1 MSNPSPATDFTDIDQ
16 VFALIDEELKN
27 TEAAFSRYL
36 GSDIALIPKIGEHII
51 LSGGKRLR
59 PALLILIASM
69 FGGKPE
75 QATTMAAII
84 EFIHTATLLHDD
96 VIDEAD
102 MRRGLAAANTIWGN
116 EASVLVGDFLFAMAF
131 DLAVEQGSL
140 SALKSLSDAT
150 RRLAEGEILELMKT
164 ADVTTSEEDYLKI
177 IDGKTAILMAAAC
190 EIGAIIAG
198 AGARTQAQ
206 MKEFGSS
213 IGIAFQ
219 MIDDILDYSSRE
231 EELGKSI
238 GIDLEEGKVTLP
250 LIHTLKNAT
259 AEEGERIREIITSD
273 YVRPEDF
280 HFVHELMTR
289 YQGLE
294 YTRQQAAG
302 YLGKAHA
309 ILAGQP
315 DSQESRALHFITDY
329 IASRDR

>member
-1 MSNPSPATDFTDIDQ
+1 MSNPSPTDFSDIDQ

-27 TEAAFSRYL
+27 TEAAFTRYL

-59 PALLILIASM
+59 PALLILISSL
-69 FGGKPE
+69 FGGSRD

-164 ADVTTSEEDYLKI
+164 ADITTSEDDYLKI

-198 AGARTQAQ
+198 AETETQTR

-250 LIHTLKNAT
+250 LIHTLKQAT
-259 AEEGERIREIITSD
+259 PEECERIREIITAD
-273 YVRPEDF
+273 YVGPEDF

-289 YQGLE
+289 YEGLE
-294 YTRQQAAG
+294 YTRRQAAG
-302 YLGKAHA
+302 YLEKAHT
-309 ILAGQP
+309 ILAEQP
-315 DSQESRALHFITDY
+315 DSPETRALHFITDY